1 MRLNKYISHNTKYSR
16 READALIEAGEVTL
30 DKRTIKDFGYE
41 VTEEDRIY
49 VKGQAIKVSN
59 ELTIIVYNKPKG
71 VLVTK
76 KDDRGRATI
85 YHKLSGKYRHFISV
99 GRLDYAS
106 EGLLLLTDSPEVATA
121 LLESG
126 LDRTY
131 NIKIDKPVTEAM
143 ITAMKEGL
151 VLEDARA
158 GAHEKS
164 KIYSMEFAP
173 FTAFELRHEGQSF
186 TKLRVTISEGKNREL
201 RRFFAH
207 FDAKVLDLKRVAF
220 GGIELNNLPENKTR
234 YFTRR
239 EYDDVHQFMKRRK
252 ANAIAEV
259 KNEENHRKQE
269 FKNKREQEKLARKQE
284 AEKTAGTKKPFGD
297 KKNATENKKSLP
309 SKKKF
314 VPQKKK
320 K

>member
-16 READALIEAGEVTL
+16 READKLIEEGEVTL
-30 DKRTIKDFGYE
+30 NKKVLKDFGYE
-41 VTEEDRIY
+41 VEEDDHIY
-49 VKGQAIKVSN
+49 VKGRPVKESK

-85 YHKLSGKYRHFISV
+85 YHKLPGKYRHFIPV

-121 LLESG
+121 LMESG

-131 NIKIDKPVTEAM
+131 NLKIDKPITQEM
-143 ITAMKEGL
+143 IAAMKEGL
-151 VLEDARA
+151 VLDDARA
-158 GAHEKS
+158 GAHEKC

-173 FTAFELRHEGQSF
+173 FVHFEVRAEGKNFS
-186 TKLRVTISEGKNREL
+186 KLRVTITEGKNREL

-207 FDAKVLDLKRVAF
+207 FEAKVLDLKRVAF
-220 GGIELNNLPENKTR
+220 GGIELNNLPTNKTR

-239 EYDDVHQFMKRRK
+239 EYDDVHKFMKRRRANAEAEEKNK
-252 ANAIAEV
+252 ANAL
-259 KNEENHRKQE
+259 KQE
-269 FKNKREQEKLARKQE
+269 EKNKR
-284 AEKTAGTKKPFGD
+284 KKEL
-297 KKNATENKKSLP
+297 KEKKSDT
-309 SKKKF
+309 SKKF
-314 VPQKKK
+314 N
-320 K
+320 

>member
-1 MRLNKYISHNTKYSR
+1 MRLNKYISHNSKYSR
-16 READALIEAGEVTL
+16 READRLIEEGEVTL
-30 DKRTIKDFGYE
+30 DKKILRDFGHE
-41 VTEEDRIY
+41 VEDEDRIY
-49 VKGQAIKVSN
+49 VKGQLVKESS

-85 YHKLSGKYRHFISV
+85 YHKLSGKYRHFVPV

-121 LLESG
+121 LMESA

-131 NIKIDKPVTEAM
+131 NLKIDKPISPEM

-151 VLEDARA
+151 VLDDARA

-173 FTAFELRHEGQSF
+173 FAHFEVRAEGKNFS
-186 TKLRVTISEGKNREL
+186 KLRVTITEGKNREL

-207 FDAKVLDLKRVAF
+207 FEAKVLDLKRVAF
-220 GGIELNNLPENKTR
+220 GGIELNNLPSNKTR

-239 EYDDVHQFMKRRK
+239 EYDDVHKFMKRRR
-252 ANAIAEV
+252 ANAQADV
-259 KNEENHRKQE
+259 KNRANALKQE
-269 FKNKREQEKLARKQE
+269 EKNRREKEWEAKKTEKNGKAYKS
-284 AEKTAGTKKPFGD
+284 KKF
-297 KKNATENKKSLP
+297 NKKD
-309 SKKKF
+309 
-314 VPQKKK
+314 
-320 K
+320 

>member
-1 MRLNKYISHNTKYSR
+1 MPEIKANRKREIMRLNKYISHNTKYSR
-16 READALIEAGEVTL
+16 READKLIEAGEVTL
-30 DKRTIKDFGYE
+30 NKKVLKDFGYE
-41 VTEEDRIY
+41 VEEGDHIY
-49 VKGQAIKVSN
+49 VRGKAVKESK

-85 YHKLSGKYRHFISV
+85 YHKLPGKYRHFVPV

-121 LLESG
+121 LMESG

-131 NIKIDKPVTEAM
+131 NLKIDKPITPEI

-151 VLEDARA
+151 VLDDARA

-173 FTAFELRHEGQSF
+173 FAHFEIRAEGKNFSN
-186 TKLRVTISEGKNREL
+186 LRVTITEGKNREL

-207 FDAKVLDLKRVAF
+207 FEAKVLDLKRVAF
-220 GGIELNNLPENKTR
+220 GGIELNNLPTNKTR

-239 EYDDVHQFMKRRK
+239 EYDDVHKFMKRRK
-252 ANAIAEV
+252 ANAEAEA
-259 KNEENHRKQE
+259 KNKANALKQE
-269 FKNKREQEKLARKQE
+269 EKNLREKKLEEKKA
-284 AEKTAGTKKPFGD
+284 D
-297 KKNATENKKSLP
+297 K
-309 SKKKF
+309 SKKLI
-314 VPQKKK
+314 KKD
-320 K
+320 

>member
-1 MRLNKYISHNTKYSR
+1 MRLNKYISHHTKYSR
-16 READALIEAGEVTL
+16 READRLIEEGEVTL
-30 DKRTIKDFGYE
+30 NKKTIKDFGYE
-41 VTEEDRIY
+41 VEEGDHI
-49 VKGQAIKVSN
+49 AIKGRPVKESK

-85 YHKLSGKYRHFISV
+85 YHKLPGKYRHFTPV

-121 LLESG
+121 LMESG

-131 NIKIDKPVTEAM
+131 NLKIDKPVTEEM

-151 VLEDARA
+151 VLDDARA

-173 FTAFELRHEGQSF
+173 FAHFEIRAQGKNFS
-186 TKLRVTISEGKNREL
+186 KLRVTITEGKNREL

-207 FDAKVLDLKRVAF
+207 FDANVLDLKRVAF
-220 GGIELNNLPENKTR
+220 GGIELNNLPTNKTR

-239 EYDDVHQFMKRRK
+239 EYDDVHKFMKRRK
-252 ANAIAEV
+252 ETAIAEA
-259 KNEENHRKQE
+259 KNRANALKQE
-269 FKNKREQEKLARKQE
+269 EKNKQEKA
-284 AEKTAGTKKPFGD
+284 FD
-297 KKNATENKKSLP
+297 KKTSSP
-309 SKKKF
+309 SKKF
-314 VPQKKK
+314 TKKD
-320 K
+320 

>member
-1 MRLNKYISHNTKYSR
+1 MLELKANKKREIMRLNKFISHNTKYSR
-16 READALIEAGEVTL
+16 READKLIDEGEVTL
-30 DKRTIKDFGYE
+30 NKKVLKDFGYE
-41 VTEEDRIY
+41 VEEDDHIY
-49 VKGQAIKVSN
+49 VKGRPVKKST

-85 YHKLSGKYRHFISV
+85 YHKLPGKYRHFVPV

-121 LLESG
+121 LMESG

-131 NIKIDKPVTEAM
+131 NLKIDKPITPEM

-151 VLEDARA
+151 VLDDARA

-173 FTAFELRHEGQSF
+173 FAHFEVRSEGENFS
-186 TKLRVTISEGKNREL
+186 KLRVTITEGKNREL

-207 FDAKVLDLKRVAF
+207 FEAKVLDLKRVAF
-220 GGIELNNLPENKTR
+220 GGIELNNLPTNKTR

-239 EYDDVHQFMKRRK
+239 EYDDVHKFMKRRRENAEAAIK
-252 ANAIAEV
+252 NAANA
-259 KNEENHRKQE
+259 RKQE
-269 FKNKREQEKLARKQE
+269 EKNKREKALEE
-284 AEKTAGTKKPFGD
+284 
-297 KKNATENKKSLP
+297 KKSNT
-309 SKKKF
+309 SKKFTKRD
-314 VPQKKK
+314 
-320 K
+320 

>member
-1 MRLNKYISHNTKYSR
+1 MRLNKYISHHTKYSR
-16 READALIEAGEVTL
+16 READKLIEDGDVTL
-30 DKRTIKDFGYE
+30 HKKILKDFSYE
-41 VTEEDRIY
+41 VDENDLIY
-49 VKGQAIKVSN
+49 VKGKVIKINN

-85 YHKLSGKYRHFISV
+85 YHKLPGKYRHFMPI

-106 EGLLLLTDSPEVATA
+106 EGLLLLSDNVEVVTA
-121 LLESG
+121 LMESH

-131 NIKIDKPVTEAM
+131 NLKIDKPITSKMIEAM
-143 ITAMKEGL
+143 QEGL
-151 VLEDARA
+151 VLDDARA

-173 FTAFELRHEGQSF
+173 FAHFEIRSEGKNF
-186 TKLRVTISEGKNREL
+186 TKLRVTITEGKNREL

-207 FDAKVLDLKRVAF
+207 FDAKILDLKRIAF

-239 EYDDVHQFMKRRK
+239 EYDDLHKFMKRKRANTIAQAK
-252 ANAIAEV
+252 NEANAKKQAI
-259 KNEENHRKQE
+259 ENDNRK
-269 FKNKREQEKLARKQE
+269 FKYK
-284 AEKTAGTKKPFGD
+284 D
-297 KKNATENKKSLP
+297 
-309 SKKKF
+309 
-314 VPQKKK
+314 
-320 K
+320 

>member
-16 READALIEAGEVTL
+16 READKLIEEGEVTL
-30 DKRTIKDFGYE
+30 NKKVIKDFAYE
-41 VTEEDRIY
+41 VQEGDHVV
-49 VKGQAIKVSN
+49 VKGRPVKASK
-59 ELTIIVYNKPKG
+59 ELTVIVYNKPKG

-85 YHKLSGKYRHFISV
+85 YHKLSGKYRHFVPV

-121 LLESG
+121 LMESG

-131 NIKIDKPVTEAM
+131 NIKIDKPITQEM
-143 ITAMKEGL
+143 ITAMQEGL

-164 KIYSMEFAP
+164 KIFSMEFAP
-173 FTAFELRHEGQSF
+173 FVHFEIRAEGKHF
-186 TKLRVTISEGKNREL
+186 TKLRVTIAEGKNREL

-220 GGIELNNLPENKTR
+220 GGIELNNLPTNKTR

-239 EYDDVHQFMKRRK
+239 EYDDLHKFMKRSK
-252 ANAIAEV
+252 ADIS
-259 KNEENHRKQE
+259 KK
-269 FKNKREQEKLARKQE
+269 EKKSKP
-284 AEKTAGTKKPFGD
+284 EKEPDEKKSSSSKKSTKKD
-297 KKNATENKKSLP
+297 
-309 SKKKF
+309 
-314 VPQKKK
+314 
-320 K
+320 

>member
-1 MRLNKYISHNTKYSR
+1 MLELKANKKRDKMRLNKYISHNTKYSR
-16 READALIEAGEVTL
+16 READKLIEEGEVTL
-30 DKRTIKDFGYE
+30 DKKVIKEFGYE
-41 VTEEDRIY
+41 VEDDDRIY
-49 VKGQAIKVSN
+49 IKGRPVKEST

-85 YHKLSGKYRHFISV
+85 YHKLSGKYRHFVPV

-121 LLESG
+121 LMESG

-131 NIKIDKPVTEAM
+131 NLKIDKPITPEM
-143 ITAMKEGL
+143 ITAMQEGL
-151 VLEDARA
+151 ILDDARA

-173 FTAFELRHEGQSF
+173 FAHFEVRAEGQSF
-186 TKLRVTISEGKNREL
+186 SKLRVTITEGKNREL

-207 FDAKVLDLKRVAF
+207 FEAKVLDLKRVAC
-220 GGIELNNLPENKTR
+220 GGIELNNLPTNKTR

-239 EYDDVHQFMKRRK
+239 EYDDIHKFMKRRK
-252 ANAIAEV
+252 ANAEADV
-259 KNEENHRKQE
+259 KNAVNASKQE
-269 FKNKREQEKLARKQE
+269 ERDKREKEREEKKKNK
-284 AEKTAGTKKPFGD
+284 
-297 KKNATENKKSLP
+297 
-309 SKKKF
+309 SKKFSKRD
-314 VPQKKK
+314 
-320 K
+320 

>member
-1 MRLNKYISHNTKYSR
+1 MRLNKYISHNSKYSR
-16 READALIEAGEVTL
+16 RDADKLIDDGLVTI
-30 DKRTIKDFGYE
+30 DKRVIREFGYE
-41 VTEEDRIY
+41 VQDEDRVY
-49 VKGQAIKVSN
+49 VRGKALKESS

-85 YHKLSGKYRHFISV
+85 YHKLSGKYRHFIPV

-106 EGLLLLTDSPEVATA
+106 EGLLLLTDSVEVATA
-121 LLESG
+121 LMESG

-131 NIKIDKPVTEAM
+131 NIKIDKPVSSDM
-143 ITAMKEGL
+143 VKAMKEGL
-151 VLEDARA
+151 VLDDARA

-173 FTAFELRHEGQSF
+173 FAGFEIRAEGKSF
-186 TKLRVTISEGKNREL
+186 SKLRVTITEGKNREL

-207 FDAKVLDLKRVAF
+207 FEAKVLDLKRVAF

-239 EYDDVHQFMKRRK
+239 EYDDVHKFMKRRR
-252 ANAIAEV
+252 ANAEAEL
-259 KNEENHRKQE
+259 KNEAN
-269 FKNKREQEKLARKQE
+269 ARKQ
-284 AEKTAGTKKPFGD
+284 D
-297 KKNATENKKSLP
+297 YLN
-309 SKKKF
+309 
-314 VPQKKK
+314 KKK
-320 K
+320 KEKEKRREENKNNPKKAFTHKKEYKKR

>member
-1 MRLNKYISHNTKYSR
+1 MPALKANKKRETMRLNKYISHNTKYSR
-16 READALIEAGEVTL
+16 READKLIEEGEVTL
-30 DKRTIKDFGYE
+30 NKKVLKDFGYE
-41 VTEEDRIY
+41 VEEDDHIY
-49 VKGQAIKVSN
+49 VKGKAVKESK

-85 YHKLSGKYRHFISV
+85 YHKLPGKYRHFVPV

-121 LLESG
+121 LMESG

-131 NIKIDKPVTEAM
+131 NLKIDKPITPEM

-151 VLEDARA
+151 VLDDARA

-173 FTAFELRHEGQSF
+173 FAHFEVRAEGQSF
-186 TKLRVTISEGKNREL
+186 SKLRVTITEGKNREL

-220 GGIELNNLPENKTR
+220 GGIELNNLPTNKTR

-239 EYDDVHQFMKRRK
+239 EYDDVHKFMKRRRANAEVDVKNK
-252 ANAIAEV
+252 AN
-259 KNEENHRKQE
+259 
-269 FKNKREQEKLARKQE
+269 ARKQE
-284 AEKTAGTKKPFGD
+284 EKNRREKAFEEKQSDT
-297 KKNATENKKSLP
+297 
-309 SKKKF
+309 SKKMG
-314 VPQKKK
+314 KKD
-320 K
+320 